1 MKINDF
7 LILEKLSKIND
18 PCLQRVTEW
27 ERYLDLKEFV
37 RIPKPETSMGIQKIH
52 NLSIPH

>member
-52 NLSIPH
+52 NL